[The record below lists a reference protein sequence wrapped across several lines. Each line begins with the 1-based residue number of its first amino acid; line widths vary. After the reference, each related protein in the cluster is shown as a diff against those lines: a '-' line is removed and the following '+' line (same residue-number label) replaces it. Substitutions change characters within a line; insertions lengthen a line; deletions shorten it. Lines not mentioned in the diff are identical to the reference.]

1 MISLPMIDNSVVY
14 NKFTFNLKDDS
25 VDYTMEFQEDHTD
38 KVIQHFYQFM
48 LGCGHNE
55 GAVAAAMRET
65 SDEWFDSQQ
74 SLIREVTD
82 LVTD

>member
-1 MISLPMIDNSVVY
+1 MNFQIDNSVVY
-14 NKFTFNLKDDS
+14 NKFAFHLKDDGLE
-25 VDYTMEFQEDHTD
+25 YKMEFQEDHTD
-38 KVIQHFYQFM
+38 KVIRNFYQFLM
-48 LGCGHNE
+48 GCGHSE
-55 GAVAAAMRET
+55 GAIAAAMRET

>member
-48 LGCGHNE
+48 LGCGHSE
-55 GAVAAAMRET
+55 AAVAAAMRET